1 MQLNVALSQIVLSC
15 TCVPAKSVANC
26 SISEREALL
35 EESDGVLEFFVALG
49 WKMKSW
55 SQGKGAS
62 DLSCNIKFQNFLKV
76 FVSSHIMDW

>member
-1 MQLNVALSQIVLSC
+1 MWPKAKLYYLVLVYQQRAWPIVASQ
-15 TCVPAKSVANC
+15 
-26 SISEREALL
+26 REALL

-76 FVSSHIMDW
+76 FVSSHITDW